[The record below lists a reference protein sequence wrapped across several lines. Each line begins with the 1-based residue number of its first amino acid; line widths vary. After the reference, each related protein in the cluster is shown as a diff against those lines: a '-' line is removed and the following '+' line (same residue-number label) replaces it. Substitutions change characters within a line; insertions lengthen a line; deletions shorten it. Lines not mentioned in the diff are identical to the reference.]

1 MFALLYRYVL
11 GSHLNKSALGI
22 ASHLSGCL
30 FQRETTRGR
39 RREAAASGGAFRSGD
54 ATSHTSW
61 GDEVQ
66 FSALIEYAPCGH
78 VWDLCAILPLFFS
91 QSHFSKKKK
100 KNSKVVQQKAAWS
113 VLTPPTPTCPHLSS
127 PWKNIQDDWT
137 RMLKMYMQMR
147 ATLKHAQVVNKLTR
161 GRNNSV

>member
-30 FQRETTRGR
+30 FQRETTRGSSER
-39 RREAAASGGAFRSGD
+39 RGLQIGRCHVSYVVRWWSAVFCPYRIRALWTRVGFMCHLAF
-54 ATSHTSW
+54 
-61 GDEVQ
+61 
-66 FSALIEYAPCGH
+66 I
-78 VWDLCAILPLFFS
+78 FFPVP
-91 QSHFSKKKK
+91 FFKKKKK

-137 RMLKMYMQMR
+137 RRLKMYMQMR